1 MSTLSPADRRR
12 LWEHMRVPVFTF
24 IALMLMLATNVA
36 LGAIFPSSQ
45 AASIIVGLVTTTMVF
60 TVLLFSMEVREEPP
74 LMRFFSAMGFC
85 WVMVLMGLT
94 VLDFLT
100 R

>member
-1 MSTLSPADRRR
+1 
-12 LWEHMRVPVFTF
+12 V
-24 IALMLMLATNVA
+24 
-36 LGAIFPSSQ
+36 
-45 AASIIVGLVTTTMVF
+45 
-60 TVLLFSMEVREEPP
+60 PP
-74 LMRFFSAMGFC
+74 LLIRFFSAMGFY